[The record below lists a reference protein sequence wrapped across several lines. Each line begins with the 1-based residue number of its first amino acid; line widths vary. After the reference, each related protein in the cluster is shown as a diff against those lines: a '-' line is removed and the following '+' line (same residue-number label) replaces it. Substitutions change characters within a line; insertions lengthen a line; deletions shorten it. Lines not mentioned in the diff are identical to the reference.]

1 MIASERLGLPRL
13 SSLTDCLPHQVRG
26 LEAALLRA
34 FPGAIDLILDAE
46 VVMRSTDGSVLAF
59 GKQGAQEQKK
69 YAGAHPALLV
79 FDMLWLNGRDLTGRP
94 LRERREEMLAA
105 LVPSSAVEASAAKL
119 MTTADELRT
128 AFAEANAACLEG
140 LMMKDVTSK
149 YVPNDRKLWLKLKK
163 DYLTDADCR
172 RARRRPERL

>member
-1 MIASERLGLPRL
+1 MPHDLLL
-13 SSLTDCLPHQVRG
+13 SSG
-26 LEAALLRA
+26 
-34 FPGAIDLILDAE
+34 F
-46 VVMRSTDGSVLAF
+46 LAF
-59 GKQGAQEQKK
+59 ARHVGVLQ
-69 YAGAHPALLV
+69 
-79 FDMLWLNGRDLTGRP
+79 
-94 LRERREEMLAA
+94 
-105 LVPSSAVEASAAKL
+105 AVEASAAKL

>member
-46 VVMRSTDGSVLAF
+46 VVMRATDGSVLAF

-79 FDMLWLNGRDLTGRP
+79 FDMLWLNGRDLMGRP
-94 LRERREEMLAA
+94 LRERREPSGCAFNLNATCGVIQSSPRRCSA
-105 LVPSSAVEASAAKL
+105 LVG
-119 MTTADELRT
+119 TRQRT
-128 AFAEANAACLEG
+128 R
-140 LMMKDVTSK
+140 MVTRSPPLAPGCK
-149 YVPNDRKLWLKLKK
+149 PGWA
-163 DYLTDADCR
+163 TR
-172 RARRRPERL
+172 RRGRGNARRGP